1 MRFNSQMLSKHSR
14 KQNHQTMRIIP
25 HFLAKHQT
33 TRIKNQ
39 KTFAHQNNTEIS
51 PCNHQKV
58 SQAQKTK
65 TTPFNI
71 ARTSKNNAADKP
83 TRTRKASKKSQ
94 GDRHSNKT
102 VIKSHQPT
110 QTHQAHAHA
119 MGVVHSE
126 AMGEGTRPHQQP
138 QNLSEE
144 KHQKFRI
151 VPHFLNVRE

>member
-1 MRFNSQMLSKHSR
+1 MHSTKNHKQGSASITNPQDMRFNSRMLRKHSR
-14 KQNHQTMRIIP
+14 KQTHQTMRIIP

-119 MGVVHSE
+119 MGSF
-126 AMGEGTRPHQQP
+126 TQRPWGKELGHT
-138 QNLSEE
+138 NSL
-144 KHQKFRI
+144 RI
-151 VPHFLNVRE
+151 